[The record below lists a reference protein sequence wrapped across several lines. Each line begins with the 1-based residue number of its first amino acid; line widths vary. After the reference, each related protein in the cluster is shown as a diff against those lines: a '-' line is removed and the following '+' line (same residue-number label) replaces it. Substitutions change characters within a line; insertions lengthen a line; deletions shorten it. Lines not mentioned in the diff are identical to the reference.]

1 MSGEGRDAEV
11 TAAVG
16 ALADARLILPA
27 QARSLRLA
35 RLAAS
40 SLAADLDWPVDD
52 IDDLRIAVDELCAA
66 VIATAPDG
74 APLEVAFHRSG
85 NGLVIE
91 GRCQGGEDVVALD
104 PFAREMLDLT
114 TEGFE
119 VEADGGERRFRLEK
133 RPSSL
138 DETG

>member
-1 MSGEGRDAEV
+1 MSDMGRDAEV

-27 QARSLRLA
+27 QPRSLRLA

-40 SLAADLDWPVDD
+40 SLAADLDWSVDD

-66 VIATAPDG
+66 MIASAPDT
-74 APLEVAFHRSG
+74 ATLEVSFQREGEALR
-85 NGLVIE
+85 IE
-91 GRCQGGEDVVALD
+91 GVCDGCEGVVTLD

-119 VEADGGERRFRLEK
+119 VDGTGPVRRFRLEK
-133 RPSSL
+133 RPTV
-138 DETG
+138 DEG

>member
-1 MSGEGRDAEV
+1 MSDVGRESEV

-27 QARSLRLA
+27 QPRSLRLA

-40 SLAADLDWPVDD
+40 SLAADLDWSVDD

-66 VIATAPDG
+66 LIASAPD
-74 APLEVAFHRSG
+74 AATLEVAFRQDG
-85 NGLVIE
+85 EGLAIE
-91 GRCQGGEDVVALD
+91 GQCDGCEGIVSLD

-114 TEGFE
+114 TDGFE
-119 VEADGGERRFRLEK
+119 VEGEGSTRRFRLAK
-133 RPSSL
+133 RPTA
-138 DETG
+138 EGG